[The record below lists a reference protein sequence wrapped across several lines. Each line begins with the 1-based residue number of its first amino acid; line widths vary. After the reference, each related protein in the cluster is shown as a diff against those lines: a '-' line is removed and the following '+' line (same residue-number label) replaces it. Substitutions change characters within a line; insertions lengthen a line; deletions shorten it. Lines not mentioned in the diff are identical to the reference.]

1 MKLQSYRQRS
11 LKPTALGKLSP
22 KFYRPF
28 QVLHKVGEVAYKL
41 DLPASSSIHPI
52 FHVSCL
58 KAKLGQQVT
67 PISKLPF
74 VSTDGNL
81 TLELEAILKKRTVQ
95 LRSRTITQVL
105 IQWQG
110 CTSDDA
116 SWEDL
121 YQLQL
126 KFPHLVG
133 KVL

>member
-1 MKLQSYRQRS
+1 M
-11 LKPTALGKLSP
+11 LGKLSP

-28 QVLHKVGEVAYKL
+28 QVLHRVGEVAYKL
-41 DLPASSSIHPI
+41 DLLADSLIHPV

-67 PISKLPF
+67 PISQLPS
-74 VSTDGNL
+74 VSPEGIPM
-81 TLELEAILKKRTVQ
+81 LEPEAILKSRSIK

-110 CTSDDA
+110 CTTEDA
-116 SWEDL
+116 TWEDL
-121 YQLQL
+121 YQLQQ